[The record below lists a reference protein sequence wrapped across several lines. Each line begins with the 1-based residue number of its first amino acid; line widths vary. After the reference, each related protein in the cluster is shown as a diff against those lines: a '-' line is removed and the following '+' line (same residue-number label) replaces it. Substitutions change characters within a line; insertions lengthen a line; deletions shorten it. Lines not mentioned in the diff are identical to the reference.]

1 MTFNLNVLEECLH
14 VQYEVIFCRN
24 NIMAVFCIF
33 ANSSRILCTLM
44 TVGKGK
50 GLQMIY
56 VQCKIS
62 VMYVREFN
70 FYGLM
75 FLDSF
80 ALQNVAVL
88 AKLLSST
95 RQATP
100 LRLL

>member
-33 ANSSRILCTLM
+33 ANSSRILCTLV
-44 TVGKGK
+44 TGEG
-50 GLQMIY
+50 GGGGRLQMVY

-70 FYGLM
+70 FYVLM

-88 AKLLSST
+88 AKLLSS
-95 RQATP
+95 P
-100 LRLL
+100 